1 MKQDKE
7 KYYVDCECGCSTIR
21 ITLWKDW
28 SDDIEIS
35 LMRYKNWGS
44 STWRQRLSYIWRA
57 LRYGEL
63 GGDSILLSKEE
74 TKALAIQLNKFH
86 KQMKKST

>member
-1 MKQDKE
+1 MKNDKE

-28 SDDIEIS
+28 TDDIEIS
-35 LMRYKNWGS
+35 MMRYSNWGS
-44 STWRQRLSYIWRA
+44 STLRQRVSYIWRA
-57 LRYGEL
+57 LWHGEL
-63 GGDSILLSKEE
+63 SEDSILLSKEE

-86 KQMKKST
+86 KQMKKTT